1 MNNLNK
7 GKAILYL
14 AAIFLAGAVGGTVVG
29 YTSGKRK
36 GFPPPPRPSEMT
48 RHIIARFQSQLDLT
62 PEQVER
68 IRPLVEQTTANM
80 DGIHRESW
88 RQVSEAFKKLN
99 QQIAEHL
106 TDGQRKKLEAMES
119 ERREKVR
126 KQCGPR
132 GAGESSKSRDLRNL
146 DS

>member
-14 AAIFLAGAVGGTVVG
+14 VSIFLAGAVGGTVVG

-36 GFPPPPRPSEMT
+36 GFPSPPCTSEMT
-48 RHIIARFQSQLDLT
+48 RHIMARFQSQLDLT
-62 PEQVER
+62 PAQVEK
-68 IRPLVEQTTANM
+68 IQPLVEQTSADM
-80 DGIHRESW
+80 GAIHRESW
-88 RQVSEAFKKLN
+88 RQVSEGFKKLN
-99 QQIAEHL
+99 QQIAEYL
-106 TDGQRKKLEAMES
+106 TEGQRKKLEALES

-132 GAGESSKSRDLRNL
+132 GGGDASKGL
-146 DS
+146 DFRKLD

>member
-14 AAIFLAGAVGGTVVG
+14 TAIFLAGAVGGTVVG

-36 GFPPPPRPSEMT
+36 GFPPAPRPSEMT
-48 RHIIARFQSQLDLT
+48 RHIMARFQSQLDLT
-62 PEQVER
+62 PEQMEK
-68 IRPLVEQTTANM
+68 IQPLVEQTTANL

-88 RQVSEAFKKLN
+88 RQVSEGFKKLN
-99 QQIAEHL
+99 QQIAEYL
-106 TDGQRKKLEAMES
+106 TEGQRKKLEALES
-119 ERREKVR
+119 ERKERVR

-132 GAGESSKSRDLRNL
+132 GSGESSKARDLRTL
-146 DS
+146 D